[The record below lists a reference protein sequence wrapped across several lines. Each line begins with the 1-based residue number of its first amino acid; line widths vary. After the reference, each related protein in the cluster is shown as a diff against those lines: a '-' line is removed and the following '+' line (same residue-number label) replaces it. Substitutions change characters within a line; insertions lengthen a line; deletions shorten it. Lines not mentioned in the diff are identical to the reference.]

1 MKLWAALL
9 AVSLAGC
16 ATPNRGTVRSTNQR
30 AGNYTVNW
38 GKSFPGG
45 RGQVEYVNIKLPK
58 PTDITLYLGQ
68 PSQQA
73 SWFTPNFVV
82 SVGSGGT
89 TFDYLV
95 GTDIYAVVSGVA
107 SSCRGVALHF
117 VADEL
122 YVRGDTSLPGVPLS
136 AAELAAL
143 RFSAQAGL
151 GRPSSFERMHPEE
164 RVANGDAEVV
174 FALTPWSTHARV
186 LVSWDPVTENVI
198 TGFSVRQE
206 NVSPFGTSIVMAE
219 MPLEVYQAAGGV
231 PLHPNATQ
239 IVVTTTGGGGP
250 PPAGPPAGATYQIYL
265 AETLVY

>member
-1 MKLWAALL
+1 MKLSAAALL
-9 AVSLAGC
+9 AAITFAACSIG
-16 ATPNRGTVRSTNQR
+16 GTLKTDQR

-45 RGQVEYVNIKLPK
+45 RGVVEYVNIKLPR

-68 PSQQA
+68 PAQTE
-73 SWFTPNFVV
+73 SWFVPNYVV

-107 SSCRGVALHF
+107 SSCRGVTLHF

-122 YVRGDTSLPGVPLS
+122 YVRGDTSLPGVPLTP
-136 AAELAAL
+136 AQLGAL

-186 LVSWDPVTENVI
+186 LVSWDPVTENAI
-198 TGFSVRQE
+198 TGFSARQE
-206 NVSPFGTSIVMAE
+206 NVSPFGTTVVLDE
-219 MPLEVYQAAGGV
+219 MPLSHYMAAGGV
-231 PLHPNATQ
+231 PLHPSATQ